1 MMKSQM
7 QKPDIKIMLT
17 RELFNSL
24 FTMFAYFKSTE
35 AAVGENYYSR
45 CSAKLEAKI
54 ARYARFSKSDSGES
68 AVVYFFTNEI
78 TQLTDLYTKY
88 ISLRE
93 EPDCDYFAECEKIRA
108 SIA

>member
-1 MMKSQM
+1 MIKSQT
-7 QKPDIKIMLT
+7 QKPDIKVTLT

-45 CSAKLEAKI
+45 CSVKLEAKI
-54 ARYARFSKSDSGES
+54 ARYARFFKSESGES

-93 EPDCDYFAECEKIRA
+93 EPDCDYYGQYSKE
-108 SIA
+108 

>member
-1 MMKSQM
+1 MNQKS

-45 CSAKLEAKI
+45 CSVKLEAKI
-54 ARYARFSKSDSGES
+54 VRYARFFKSESGET

-78 TQLTDLYTKY
+78 MQLTDLYTKY

-93 EPDCDYFAECEKIRA
+93 EADGDYYGQHCG
-108 SIA
+108 

>member
-1 MMKSQM
+1 MNKSN
-7 QKPDIKIMLT
+7 KPDIKITLT

-35 AAVGENYYSR
+35 STVGENYYSR
-45 CSAKLEAKI
+45 SSAKLEVKI
-54 ARYARFSKSDSGES
+54 ARYARFFKSDLGES

-93 EPDCDYFAECEKIRA
+93 EPDGDYYSRLCG
-108 SIA
+108 